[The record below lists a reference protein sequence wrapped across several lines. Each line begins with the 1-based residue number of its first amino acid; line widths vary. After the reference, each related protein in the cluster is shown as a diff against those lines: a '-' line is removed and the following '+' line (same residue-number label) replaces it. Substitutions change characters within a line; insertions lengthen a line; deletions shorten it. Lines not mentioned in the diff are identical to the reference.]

1 MGSKHAGFT
10 LIELMITVAI
20 IGILS
25 AIALPSYRD
34 YVLRGRIPEAT
45 AHLATKAVQMEQLFQ
60 DARSYAAPP
69 ASICPDTTSSKY
81 FSFECSN
88 VGVSTFTITAT
99 GKDAMAGF
107 AYTINQSNLK
117 VTTAVPSG
125 WTANGNCWVTS
136 KGGTC

>member
-1 MGSKHAGFT
+1 MSSKSAGFT

-60 DARSYAAPP
+60 DARSYAKAPD
-69 ASICPDTTSSKY
+69 AICNDSTSSKY
-81 FSFECSN
+81 FTFKCPVLES
-88 VGVSTFTITAT
+88 STFTITAT
-99 GKDAMAGF
+99 GTGAMDGF
-107 AYTINQSNLK
+107 VYSINQSNAK
-117 VTTAVPSG
+117 ATTGVPSG
-125 WTANGNCWVTS
+125 WTKNNNCWVTS

>member
-1 MGSKHAGFT
+1 MSSKSAGFT

-45 AHLATKAVQMEQLFQ
+45 ANLATKAVQMEQLFQ
-60 DARSYAAPP
+60 DARSYVAPP
-69 ASICPDTTSSKY
+69 AAICPDTTSSK
-81 FSFECSN
+81 FFRFDCSN
-88 VGVSTFTITAT
+88 VTLSTFTITAAGT
-99 GKDAMAGF
+99 GAMEGF
-107 AYTINQSNLK
+107 VYTINQSNAK
-117 VTTAVPSG
+117 ATTGVPAG
-125 WTANGNCWVTS
+125 WATNASCWVTS